1 MVRLIEVVGVVKWSG
16 WPGSP
21 GMIFSGFAS
30 VENFSADGR
39 KEINMDDRVAKYI
52 CLGL

>member
-1 MVRLIEVVGVVKWSG
+1 MLCLN
-16 WPGSP
+16 

-30 VENFSADGR
+30 VENFGADGR

-52 CLGL
+52 FLGL